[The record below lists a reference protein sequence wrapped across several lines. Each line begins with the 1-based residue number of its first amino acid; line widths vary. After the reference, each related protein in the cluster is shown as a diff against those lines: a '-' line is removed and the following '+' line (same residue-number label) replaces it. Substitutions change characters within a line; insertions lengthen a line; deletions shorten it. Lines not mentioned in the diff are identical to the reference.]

1 MSRFHMHVVVEN
13 LDISTRFYT
22 ALFGAEPTTVKE
34 DYVKWVMDDPSI
46 NFVITSRGHIPG
58 LDHVGIQT
66 DTDEQLQ
73 ALQARLEAAGITGQT
88 QTDAACCYERSNK
101 HWTLDPQGIAWES
114 FTHCIRYRLST
125 TRPLNRRCMA
135 AAHRIWGRQAASDE
149 HPVTWHLQFLPL
161 PDGWGRTQATGLTGN
176 RHRC

>member
-13 LDISTRFYT
+13 LDISRRFYT

-73 ALQARLEAAGITGQT
+73 ALQTRLEAAGITGQT

-114 FTHCIRYRLST
+114 FHSLHSIPTFNDETSEPAVYGCCAPDLSSVG
-125 TRPLNRRCMA
+125 CK
-135 AAHRIWGRQAASDE
+135 RQ
-149 HPVTWHLQFLPL
+149 V
-161 PDGWGRTQATGLTGN
+161 
-176 RHRC
+176 